1 MSGAPGAERGATR
14 LRGVPALLALIV
26 AVGALLRGFGLS
38 RSLWVD
44 EVDTLLHSVRLP
56 LARLVTTYASEN
68 DHPLYSL
75 LAHFSIATF
84 GEHEWSLRLPA
95 LLLGLASLVAVFR
108 LGARILDAE
117 HGLLAALLL
126 AVSSHHVWFSQD
138 ARGYTGLLLL
148 TLLATREFVDLLE
161 QPRRASLM
169 RYATFVALAIYT
181 HPSGL
186 VILAGHL
193 LVGFAPR
200 RRPPAVPAL
209 FAVVLG
215 LVLGLALYLPMADE
229 VAAAFTSRAQE
240 QSVVVVRISG
250 WTRHVWALE
259 QVVASFGGGAAG
271 AAVVTLAVLFGAV
284 GLVSLW
290 ARARAVVV
298 MHLAALP
305 FAIVPLL
312 LLRRHLYPRLLFF
325 EAGFAALAL
334 AHGATVAG
342 RWLFGR
348 FERLEEPRARIAGAA
363 FALLLGSG
371 LASSIGRVYAHP
383 KQDFTGARDFVEASA
398 APDDVRVAVGAAK
411 LALPDYYSPHWRSA
425 DSAAE
430 LAALRAASPRAW
442 VVWCLPDQLAA
453 ARPDVAAAIARD
465 FDLVK
470 ELPGSL
476 VGGTVYVALS
486 K

>member
-1 MSGAPGAERGATR
+1 VSGATGAGRGAER
-14 LRGVPALLALIV
+14 LRGAPALLALIV
-26 AVGALLRGFGLS
+26 AVGALLRGLGLT

-56 LARLVTTYASEN
+56 LSRLVTTYASEN

-75 LAHFSIATF
+75 LAHLSVAAF

-95 LLLGLASLVAVFR
+95 LLLGLASLVAVYR
-108 LGARILDAE
+108 LGARLLDRE

-138 ARGYTGLLLL
+138 ARGYTGLLLF
-148 TLLATREFVDLLE
+148 TLLATRELVDLLE
-161 QPRRASLM
+161 QPRRDFLM
-169 RYATFVALAIYT
+169 RYATFIALAIYT
-181 HPSGL
+181 HLTGL
-186 VILAGHL
+186 VVLAGHL
-193 LVGFAPR
+193 LVALAPR
-200 RRPPAVPAL
+200 RRAPAIAAP
-209 FAVVLG
+209 FAVLLG
-215 LVLGLALYLPMADE
+215 LLLGLALYLPMADG
-229 VAAAFTSRAQE
+229 VVAAFTSRAQE
-240 QSVVVVRISG
+240 QSAAVVRVAG
-250 WTRHVWALE
+250 WTRPGWALG

-271 AAVVTLAVLFGAV
+271 SAVLALALLFGAI

-290 ARARAVVV
+290 TRARAFVV
-298 MHLAALP
+298 MHLAALA
-305 FAIVPLL
+305 FALVPLM

-325 EAGFAALAL
+325 EAGFAAIAL

-342 RWLFGR
+342 RWLFSR
-348 FERLEEPRARIAGAA
+348 IERLEEPRARIAGAA
-363 FALLLGSG
+363 VALFLASG

-383 KQDFTGARDFVEASA
+383 KQDFTGARDFVEAAA
-398 APDDVRVAVGAAK
+398 APDDVRIAVGAAK
-411 LALPDYYSPHWRSA
+411 LALPGYYAPSWRSA

-430 LAALRAASPRAW
+430 LAAMRSAAPRAW

-453 ARPDVAAAIARD
+453 ARPDVAAALARD

-476 VGGTVYVALS
+476 VGGSVYVGLS